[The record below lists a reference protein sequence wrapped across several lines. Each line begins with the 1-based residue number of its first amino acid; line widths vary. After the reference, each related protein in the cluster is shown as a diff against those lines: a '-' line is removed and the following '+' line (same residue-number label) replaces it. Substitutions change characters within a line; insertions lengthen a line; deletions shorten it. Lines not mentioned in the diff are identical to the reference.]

1 MPHLAQDLL
10 FGVAVADA
18 LGVPVEFCYPNEI
31 NMPSVQSNY
40 QDIPNRQTAFGS
52 WNKPIGTFSDDSSL
66 TFCTAEYLANNETN
80 LDDLLERFKDWM
92 KEGYWTAD
100 GETFDIG
107 RTTLFAIENYA
118 YGSNWQNCGMKNEND
133 NGNGSLMRIS
143 PLLLPLLYD
152 KTITDPYSY
161 ISNFSSLTHAHT
173 ISVDC
178 CYIYLQFAKHLY
190 HTKNT
195 KLAFTYLKEEL
206 SLKFV
211 NNDIFKRLFSDEF
224 LSTDPALFNN
234 RGFVLGSLEIALH
247 TILTTKSYEE
257 AVLKAISL
265 GKDTDTNAA
274 ITGALAGLLYGYDN
288 IPTHWLAPLKR
299 KENIELLA
307 EQLHQTYKK

>member
-31 NMPSVQSNY
+31 NMSSVQSNY

-80 LDDLLERFKDWM
+80 LDNLLERFKDWM

>member
-31 NMPSVQSNY
+31 NMSSVQSNY